1 MRAEAA
7 AGLSINACRLRVG
20 LQVEAGL
27 LAASILLSPFP
38 TSEVNM
44 PMGVGG
50 TSPMLT
56 WQGGSRGPG
65 RNRPSACPPSS
76 GSRTARLGA
85 RCGCCPSALWSPQT
99 APPPAA
105 GMDQRFSSHCVGAH
119 IGLSRGCPLTQ
130 CCQGDL
136 SELTRGLAYV
146 QVHKAGLLQ
155 HNQTLHLLHSYSNT
169 QAQSWPLCWT

>member
-56 WQGGSRGPG
+56 CR
-65 RNRPSACPPSS
+65 
-76 GSRTARLGA
+76 
-85 RCGCCPSALWSPQT
+85 
-99 APPPAA
+99 A
-105 GMDQRFSSHCVGAH
+105 GVGVQVE
-119 IGLSRGCPLTQ
+119 IGLL
-130 CCQGDL
+130 
-136 SELTRGLAYV
+136 LAL
-146 QVHKAGLLQ
+146 LLQ
-155 HNQTLHLLHSYSNT
+155 GVELHVWVPGVAVVRALYGHPKQLLHQL
-169 QAQSWPLCWT
+169 QAWISSSVLTALAHTLV